1 MIKRVNF
8 TGRRRIPRDR
18 VQIEIAAGPPPAVSA
33 MFHLADLDF
42 PESAAVVLEAMCAGS
57 PVVERIECGEVGR
70 LRLPRNRR
78 LDRIGGRQVFFT
90 LKVVDRSE
98 RYGRIL
104 GLAENVR
111 PTGGKRDGRRLEGI
125 LPIEVVQLGQQI
137 WRLEFREHHVF
148 LLLNGD
154 VPDIA
159 TRVRSDP
166 ALYALI
172 FPEVLR
178 HVLGR
183 ALAEGGDLEDEHDD
197 RWPAVWLRFARGLHV
212 DGDRPP
218 VGQERRDEWEDW
230 IEDVVQAFCERHA
243 IKDAYR
249 RALAGHDEDEP

>member
-8 TGRRRIPRDR
+8 TGRRRIPRER
-18 VQIEIAAGPPPAVSA
+18 VQIEIEAGPPPVVSGT
-33 MFHLADLDF
+33 FHLADLDF

-57 PVVERIECGEVGR
+57 PIVDRIECGEVGR
-70 LRLPRNRR
+70 LRPPRHRR
-78 LDRIGGRQVFFT
+78 LDRLGGRQVFFT

-111 PTGGKRDGRRLEGI
+111 PAGVERDGRPLEGI
-125 LPIEVVQLGQQI
+125 LPIEVAELGQQV

-159 TRVRSDP
+159 RRVRSDA

-172 FPEVLR
+172 LPEALR

-197 RWPAVWLRFARGLHV
+197 RWPALWLRFGRGLHP
-212 DGDRPP
+212 DGEPPP
-218 VGQERRDEWEDW
+218 VGQERRDEWEGW
-230 IEDVVQAFCERHA
+230 IEEVVQAFCERHA

-249 RALAGHDEDEP
+249 RAVDGRNEDDT

>member
-18 VQIEIAAGPPPAVSA
+18 VQIEIEAGPPPVVSGT
-33 MFHLADLDF
+33 FHLADLGF

-57 PVVERIECGEVGR
+57 PLVERIECGNVGR
-70 LRLPRNRR
+70 LRPPRSRR

-90 LKVVDRSE
+90 LKIVDRSE

-111 PTGGKRDGRRLEGI
+111 PAGGGLDGRPLEGI
-125 LPIEVVQLGQQI
+125 LPIEVAELGQQI

-148 LLLNGD
+148 LLLNGE

-159 TRVRSDP
+159 RRVRSDP
-166 ALYALI
+166 SLYALI

-178 HVLGR
+178 HVLWR

-197 RWPAVWLRFARGLHV
+197 RWPALWLRFARELHP

-218 VGQERRDEWEDW
+218 VGRERRDEWEDW
-230 IEDVVQAFCERHA
+230 IEEVVQTFCERHA
-243 IKDAYR
+243 IADAYR
-249 RALAGHDEDEP
+249 RALAGRDEDET